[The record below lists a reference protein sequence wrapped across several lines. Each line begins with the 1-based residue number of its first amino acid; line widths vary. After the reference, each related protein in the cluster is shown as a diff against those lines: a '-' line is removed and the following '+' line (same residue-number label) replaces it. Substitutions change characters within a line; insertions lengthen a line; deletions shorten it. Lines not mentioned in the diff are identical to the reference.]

1 MDNIMNVFLW
11 ILIATGVSN
20 STNVNESIKTENQ
33 LRQITLQCK
42 QEDDSILSCDYL
54 TAKKALE
61 KALQKNDKATLR
73 LGLRRLFSF
82 EIKMDIAK
90 AISQL
95 KDKSFIPNLI
105 DALEK
110 NQGTLSGG
118 TETGISQAL
127 LSRELIVTIEGLTG
141 LKFNLRDLPRPDS
154 VEKFEPS
161 NYISADEIQ
170 RVIKEVGLW
179 WEVNKNEF
187 QENEVN

>member
-1 MDNIMNVFLW
+1 MNVFLW